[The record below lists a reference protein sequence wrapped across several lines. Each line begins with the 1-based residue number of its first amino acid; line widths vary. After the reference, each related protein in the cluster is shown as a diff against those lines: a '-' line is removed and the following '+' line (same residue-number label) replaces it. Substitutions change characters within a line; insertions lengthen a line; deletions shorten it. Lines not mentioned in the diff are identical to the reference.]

1 VASFPLLLLSERMD
15 VESLRL
21 PRLCGLDA
29 TLRTHRPSKL
39 QLALLSPLHAL
50 ATTTF
55 WITYLSPLFFSSC
68 LVSRSFIF
76 SMTQRVVGCSVVTG
90 IYSFLYPLLLYMVL
104 YLYHHTTYLLSIY
117 IPFGSFSCHITGYLY
132 FPHFVVEMFVYY
144 SGIDGPTIYIY
155 IYGRTLSLSHELVKE

>member
-1 VASFPLLLLSERMD
+1 
-15 VESLRL
+15 
-21 PRLCGLDA
+21 
-29 TLRTHRPSKL
+29 
-39 QLALLSPLHAL
+39 
-50 ATTTF
+50 
-55 WITYLSPLFFSSC
+55 
-68 LVSRSFIF
+68 
-76 SMTQRVVGCSVVTG
+76 MTQRVVGCSVVTG

-155 IYGRTLSLSHELVKE
+155 MGGLSPLATNLSRRSEPTARRPLIYLFAVYQPPSHSNLLTPYSIFAYILVILRASAKLNRHTTTGNQEPVSKGTHEKKKKK